1 MNDDWYQF
9 LFGRPSPG
17 TSTTVPVL
25 DYLRAPER
33 APEVRRAGEVVEG
46 TRERATPPDAPRWAQ
61 RATETNARRNR
72 NTAPEDARLVSM
84 PIGPGGVTGDP
95 PEPEPAPRVPFAVAS
110 GQDTEPF
117 GDDFAAWYE
126 ATRGRPLPSS
136 IMMYREEPDP
146 VDAPAPSEGRSPNNP
161 NNVPLGTEGGET
173 LVAEGPEG
181 EANRRVRRVRMEPIE
196 PINRAP
202 EGESDLMRAIAAE
215 RAAYE
220 RQRQGRPSVADM
232 IMLAVFGSR
241 PRVRVVEEENAEMRR
256 RIAQG
261 D

>member
-25 DYLRAPER
+25 DYLRAPEQ
-33 APEVRRAGEVVEG
+33 A
-46 TRERATPPDAPRWAQ
+46 PDAPRWAQ
-61 RATETNARRNR
+61 RATETRARRGR
-72 NTAPEDARLVSM
+72 GRAATPDERLAAM

-95 PEPEPAPRVPFAVAS
+95 PEPEPAPRVSFAVAS

-136 IMMYREEPDP
+136 IMGYREDP
-146 VDAPAPSEGRSPNNP
+146 ADAPPRFAWGFNTETGEGAADNDPRPDIEAQRGKEPPDAETPPNP
-161 NNVPLGTEGGET
+161 FPDTSRE
-173 LVAEGPEG
+173 
-181 EANRRVRRVRMEPIE
+181 
-196 PINRAP
+196 
-202 EGESDLMRAIAAE
+202 LMAAFEAE
-215 RAAYE
+215 RRAFD
-220 RQRQGRPSVADM
+220 RQRRGQPSVADL
-232 IMLAVFGSR
+232 IMLAVFGNR
-241 PRVRVVEEENAEMRR
+241 PRVDVVAEENEELRR
-256 RIAQG
+256 RIRDG